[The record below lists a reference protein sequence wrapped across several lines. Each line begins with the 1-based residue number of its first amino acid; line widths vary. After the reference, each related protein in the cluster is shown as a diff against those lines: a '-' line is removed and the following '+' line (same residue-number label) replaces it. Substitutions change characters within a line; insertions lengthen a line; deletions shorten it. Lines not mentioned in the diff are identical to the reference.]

1 MKIKELIL
9 ACFFLTVL
17 SVSAQVPVYLDVNKP
32 IEERVQDALARMTLE
47 EKIAMI
53 HAQSKFS
60 SPGVARLGIPE
71 VWTTD
76 GPHGIRPEVLWD
88 EWNQA
93 GWTND
98 SCIAYPALTCL
109 AATWNPEMSYL
120 YGKSIGEEARYR
132 KKDILLGP
140 GVNIYRTPLNGRNFE
155 YMGEDPYYG
164 SSLY

>member
-32 IEERVQDALARMTLE
+32 IEERVQDALACMTLE

-109 AATWNPEMSYL
+109 ARH
-120 YGKSIGEEARYR
+120 K
-132 KKDILLGP
+132 
-140 GVNIYRTPLNGRNFE
+140 
-155 YMGEDPYYG
+155 
-164 SSLY
+164 